1 MEDVTMHPR
10 SAFKCIGAIGLAL
23 AIAIGGVGAG
33 LFAPRTHAAS
43 VTLTIWYPWAGVDG
57 GVIVNWAK
65 EYSRT
70 HPGVKINTLLVTGVG
85 IDPASTSS
93 GKFLAAVKAG
103 TPPDAALY
111 WAQDALPSLAS
122 VGAVQPLDSL
132 LGAAHI
138 STSAYSPAAVKPMT
152 YKGTIYGLP
161 EMTNVR
167 ELFWNKDLFKKAG
180 LNPNIAPKTIAQL
193 DQMAQKLTVTSG
205 GKIKQIGFVPWD
217 DQGSP
222 IIWAG
227 LWGAS
232 LFDAKGN
239 PTLTNPGLVKLL
251 TWEQSYVKRYGASK
265 INSFMGS
272 YSAGSTTNDGFIKQ
286 GEAMILS
293 GEWRQTIMQQYGPKI
308 HYGVAPVPVALG
320 QPYPMSY
327 LDGNTWFISKGAAH
341 ADEVLKFIQWTQ
353 DPKRNAAAADA
364 VHNISPIREAQPLQ
378 KLNHDPVFEEALY
391 LAGHAHLYTQPSSPY
406 LVIVETALA
415 SAFQSVQQG
424 KQSPLAALTQ
434 AQQTVERQIS
444 L

>member
-1 MEDVTMHPR
+1 MEDTLMRPR
-10 SAFKCIGAIGLAL
+10 SAFKRLGAVGLAL
-23 AIAIGGVGAG
+23 AIALGGLV
-33 LFAPRTHAAS
+33 APRTHAAS

-70 HPGVKINTLLVTGVG
+70 HPGVQIKTLLVTGVG
-85 IDPASTSS
+85 ISPTSTSS

-111 WAQDALPSLAS
+111 WSQDALPSLAS
-122 VGAVQPLDSL
+122 VGAVQPLDAL

-138 STSAYSPAAVKPMT
+138 RTSAYSPAAVKAMT
-152 YKGTIYGLP
+152 FKGKIYGLP

-180 LNPNIAPKTIAQL
+180 LNPNVPPKTIAQL
-193 DQMAQKLTVTSG
+193 DQMAQKLTVVSG
-205 GKIKQIGFVPWD
+205 GTIKQIGFVPWD
-217 DQGSP
+217 DQGVP

-232 LFDAKGN
+232 IFDAKGN
-239 PTLTNPGLVKLL
+239 PTLTNPNLVKLL
-251 TWEQSYVKRYGASK
+251 TWEQSYVKRYGATK

-272 YSAGSTTNDGFIKQ
+272 YSSGSAMNDPFIKQ
-286 GEAMILS
+286 AEAMTLG

-308 HYGVAPVPVALG
+308 HYGVAPVPVAPG
-320 QPYPMSY
+320 QPYPMSF
-327 LDGNTWFISKGAAH
+327 LDGNTWFIAKGVSPSH
-341 ADEVLKFIQWTQ
+341 AEEVLKFIQWTQ

-378 KLNHDPVFEEALY
+378 KLNHDPIFKEALY
-391 LAGHAHLYTQPSSPY
+391 LARHAHLYAQPSSPN
-406 LVIVETALA
+406 LIAVETALA

-424 KQSPLAALTQ
+424 KQSPMAALTQ